1 MTIKKISA
9 LLLLSVLPLGVLTAQ
24 EEKDYLPKAGDWAIG
39 IDMEPVYKY
48 FGNLFYTGEG
58 AEDRNYL
65 DEFGGKADF
74 DFMNAIQH
82 TIMGKY
88 MLSDELAIRANIGF
102 GKNVSN
108 RFDYVPDDYALYL
121 NPFSEAE
128 VTDYLKRKTAAT
140 SFAIGA
146 EYRKGKDRIQG
157 IFGADLLYASQKAFE
172 EYSYGNATTEINQV
186 PRGFLTGEGWIGYNP
201 GNANY
206 LTGERITETF
216 AKDIIFGITGR
227 IGVEYFVVP
236 KLSFGGEVSLS
247 LYERWELQQYEKSEG
262 WNAIAGE
269 LQEHTQLLEPGDR
282 YFHAG
287 TDNLGGKL
295 FMMFY
300 F

>member
-1 MTIKKISA
+1 MTIKKITA
-9 LLLLSVLPLGVLTAQ
+9 LLMLSVLPLGVLTAQ

-39 IDMEPVYKY
+39 IDMQPVYEF

-58 AEDRNYL
+58 GAWDRNTI
-65 DEFGGKADF
+65 DEFGGKDAF
-74 DFMNAIQH
+74 GFVNH

-88 MLSDELAIRANIGF
+88 LLSDELAIRANIGF
-102 GKNVSN
+102 GKNVTN
-108 RFDYVPDDYALYL
+108 TFDYVRDDNAIFLD
-121 NPFSEAE
+121 PFSEAK
-128 VTDYLKRKTAAT
+128 VTDYRKRKIAAT

-157 IFGADLLYASQKAFE
+157 IFGADLLYASQKNYN
-172 EYSYGNATTEINQV
+172 EYSYGNAITEINQTPSRV
-186 PRGFLTGEGWIGYNP
+186 LGFNP

-216 AKDIIFGITGR
+216 SKDIIFGIAGR

-247 LYERWELQQYEKSEG
+247 LYETWELQEYQKSEG

-269 LQEHTQLLEPGDR
+269 LQEHTELLQPGDR
-282 YFHAG
+282 AFHVG
-287 TDNLGGKL
+287 TENLGGKL